1 MCALTAA
8 ALPVAPAA
16 AAADCRAAFVAAVDS
31 AWLGE
36 VGGIDAATPGDAC
49 TKELSSFS
57 SAYQLVMSD
66 EFGAEGRDLSVGGK
80 DPLWTAERLY
90 YFPTHDK

>member
-1 MCALTAA
+1 MR
-8 ALPVAPAA
+8 V
-16 AAADCRAAFVAAVDS
+16 DSGRAARRARGRRRRLPRRVCGGGGLGL
-31 AWLGE
+31 AW
-36 VGGIDAATPGDAC
+36 
-49 TKELSSFS
+49 FS